1 MGAQWE
7 EAEVNSQHALGQCGH
22 RNETDFPCI
31 LFKGKELFISR
42 LLFYGKKLRRVQRFI
57 YKHLHTSLFPNGK
70 KKKKKKTLNF
80 GLYQNKLYHMVCE
93 KRRF

>member
-1 MGAQWE
+1 MGAKWE

-42 LLFYGKKLRRVQRFI
+42 LLFYGKKLRCVQRFI
-57 YKHLHTSLFPNGK
+57 YKHLHTSLFLMV
-70 KKKKKKTLNF
+70 KKKTKKPKFWTLP
-80 GLYQNKLYHMVCE
+80 K
-93 KRRF
+93 